1 MLIYGHLPTQ
11 ELVDSKSIAA
21 AGFVERKKPAANSG
35 DHFCLPAYDPSPRR
49 HGRQIGNGQ
58 GTPIGADDIFD
69 TRTIR
74 LGHIVT
80 HILERSHSNG
90 FIGAPL

>member
-21 AGFVERKKPAANSG
+21 AGLVEGQEPAANG
-35 DHFCLPAYDPSPRR
+35 RDDLRLATDDPAPCG
-49 HGRQIGNGQ
+49 HWRQIGDRQ
-58 GTPIGADDIFD
+58 RTPVGADDIFD

-74 LGHIVT
+74 LGHIDTHTLEQTRSVT
-80 HILERSHSNG
+80 FVGDRL
-90 FIGAPL
+90 